1 MAEDPCERRPHHT
14 TQQQLCFA
22 IICALRRQMKAAFT
36 TRLQR
41 SAPKPERSSAARIIP
56 CKQLASRPATTAAA
70 LSPSQDNLLTRLFSS
85 VLKRPDPAQ
94 VQLHRDRD
102 ELLTLLLS
110 GAASSQAVNAYV
122 DKLAGS
128 KLPFQERNLGGGP
141 WVVRMAFVTC
151 MSTLQAGKLLLRYA
165 NCFREPCCPRV
176 QVLHTSGTVQLWKAT
191 YEVGRIAKRSNT
203 ASQEFDPQQ
212 RSALNRAEY
221 YGGSVWVTASGTY
234 EPVVGGT
241 APMFQ
246 LGGPVHVNDVAAFGL
261 GLGLGFS
268 RL

>member
-1 MAEDPCERRPHHT
+1 
-14 TQQQLCFA
+14 
-22 IICALRRQMKAAFT
+22 MKAAFT

-141 WVVRMAFVTC
+141 WVVRMASSNFVTC
-151 MSTLQAGKLLLRYA
+151 MSTLQAGKLLLRA
-165 NCFREPCCPRV
+165 LLSPCAGASYERDCAAVEGHIRSW
-176 QVLHTSGTVQLWKAT
+176 QDCKA
-191 YEVGRIAKRSNT
+191 
-203 ASQEFDPQQ
+203 
-212 RSALNRAEY
+212 
-221 YGGSVWVTASGTY
+221 
-234 EPVVGGT
+234 
-241 APMFQ
+241 
-246 LGGPVHVNDVAAFGL
+246 
-261 GLGLGFS
+261 
-268 RL
+268 